1 MVRHTLLRQ
10 RSVRQPFPFNPIM
23 IAAGRST
30 ELASETPVNIL
41 PLGID
46 RFFTFTNNGTGEQP

>member
-1 MVRHTLLRQ
+1 
-10 RSVRQPFPFNPIM
+10 M